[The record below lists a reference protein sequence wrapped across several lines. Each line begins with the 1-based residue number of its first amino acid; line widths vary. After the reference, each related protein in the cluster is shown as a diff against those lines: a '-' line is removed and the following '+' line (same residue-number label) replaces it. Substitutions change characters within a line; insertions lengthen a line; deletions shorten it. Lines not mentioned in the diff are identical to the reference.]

1 MLAASPSLIQLPR
14 TGRIA
19 VAPIIAAVAS
29 FALLVAGP
37 LMLASHAAP
46 AVAAPSASG
55 HEASAG
61 QSAQAKPDSS
71 GQQTQP
77 APERA
82 STMAAASQSPANAA
96 VQSPCPPS
104 TSMDIPLSST
114 IEAKV
119 IGSLDSGHLKA
130 GKEIWVNV
138 LHGLVYPGCALNE
151 GAAIYGH
158 VTAAVAQKNPD
169 SAEHSELSLVFD
181 RADCEGHGKKQMPLR
196 LIGLVGP
203 AEMSESMHDEVP
215 TGLKGAQRNT
225 PAAVLAT
232 VFRDDRLNPGGA
244 PQTVHVGVV
253 LGLPKVKL
261 DYEGGPGCSA
271 RITSTDRSVQLQP
284 GSELILVVQSAP

>member
-1 MLAASPSLIQLPR
+1 MLAASPSLIHLAR

-19 VAPIIAAVAS
+19 VASVIAAVAS

-37 LMLASHAAP
+37 LMLASQAAS
-46 AVAAPSASG
+46 AVGLPSASG

-61 QSAQAKPDSS
+61 QSTQAKPEST
-71 GQQTQP
+71 GQQTLP
-77 APERA
+77 AHVDGATVP
-82 STMAAASQSPANAA
+82 PANETVEA
-96 VQSPCPPS
+96 PCPPS
-104 TSMDIPLSST
+104 ASMDIPLSST

-119 IGSLDSGHLKA
+119 IGSLDSAHLKA

-158 VTAAVAQKNPD
+158 VTAAVAQKKPD
-169 SAEHSELSLVFD
+169 SGEHSELSLVFD
-181 RADCEGHGKKQMPLR
+181 HADCEGHGKKQMPLR
-196 LIGLVGP
+196 LIGLLGP

-232 VFRDDRLNPGGA
+232 IFRDDRLNPGGA
-244 PQTVHVGVV
+244 PQTVHVGVE

-271 RITSTDRSVQLQP
+271 RLSSTDRSVQLQP